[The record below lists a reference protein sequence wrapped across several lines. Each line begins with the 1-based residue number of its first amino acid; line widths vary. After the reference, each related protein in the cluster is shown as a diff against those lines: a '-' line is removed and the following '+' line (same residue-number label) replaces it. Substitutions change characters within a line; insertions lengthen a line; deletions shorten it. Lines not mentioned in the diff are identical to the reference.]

1 VFYCV
6 PLFLDPEFIFQH
18 TNVQQLPEISIQLKT
33 RSMKTVLCEKETYR
47 QCHVQ
52 HAIRIYTI
60 LSFCGNKYSFISFI
74 YYLFFPT
81 VIVRSGSIR
90 NCGIAHSALTNL
102 ETLRNCVLRTMIT
115 KLWNCVL
122 RT

>member
-1 VFYCV
+1 MCTSISRPRIHISAY
-6 PLFLDPEFIFQH
+6 
-18 TNVQQLPEISIQLKT
+18 QQLPEIGIQLIT
-33 RSMKTVLCEKETYR
+33 RLMKTVFCEKETYR
-47 QCHVQ
+47 QCYVLN
-52 HAIRIYTI
+52 IRIDTI
-60 LSFCGNKYSFISFI
+60 LSFCSNKYSFIHLI

-102 ETLRNCVLRTMIT
+102 ETLRNCVLRTTIT